1 MVPPFDFIDQLIW
14 ENHWDYLFH
23 CSGIVYPR
31 LVRDFYGYLEG
42 HSGWAELPH
51 FANHSQVSDF
61 QSWCCTYWDYYQD
74 WSSSFWGRS
83 FPRFCGFP
91 FHRGVAHVFW
101 FSALST
107 RQSPTLSGF
116 ASFPHRIVFLRKLC
130 NTIYGPQVKEW
141 ASLQKG
147 KISIFFDSTNFL
159 LSLQGHCAYYT
170 WDAWW
175 VLDKSPLCMPCHKD
189 LHTSCSRHFC
199 NGAKGEDQGYHWKAY
214 CDEIQ
219 CSAAS

>member
-74 WSSSFWGRS
+74 WSNSIWGQS
-83 FPRFCGFP
+83 FPKFRGFP
-91 FHRGVAHVFW
+91 YNGGAAHVFW
-101 FSALST
+101 SSASSS
-107 RQSPTLSGF
+107 RQSLSLHQDWLIF
-116 ASFPHRIVFLRKLC
+116 LTASSSCKNCAAQFMAHGS
-130 NTIYGPQVKEW
+130 TEW
-141 ASLQKG
+141 ASLQKS
-147 KISIFFDSTNFL
+147 KISLWFDLADSL
-159 LSLQGHCAYYT
+159 LSLQAHCAYYA
-170 WDAWW
+170 WDVW
-175 VLDKSPLCMPCHKD
+175 
-189 LHTSCSRHFC
+189 
-199 NGAKGEDQGYHWKAY
+199 
-214 CDEIQ
+214 
-219 CSAAS
+219 